1 MNTSVFLLITL
12 GISAISS
19 TSGCAGDDTSTT
31 SGPGGSGGAGASG
44 GAGGAGATGG
54 AGGSGGQGGG
64 GGDSCP
70 GEQSAII
77 GFMGPLPDGPLT
89 LTITA
94 VTPTALTGAPDA
106 GGSELTFKWAGADLA
121 QVFSVGDTVT
131 YEGPIGGEETWY
143 VFTGEAAFAAAI
155 DHDDISSFASQ
166 EYVIP
171 HGGPTITFDTECS
184 DPFPCQYKG
193 ECYHAREHL
202 LVGDAP
208 EQVTV
213 ASNKLVTVGEY
224 EVYNN
229 GVFDHYVDPEATK
242 YRSITVTGPVPPP

>member
-1 MNTSVFLLITL
+1 MWSPLDESFTTASRLTDAATRAFPRWIRETWSH
-12 GISAISS
+12 GSPRRSPPDAAISS

-64 GGDSCP
+64 SGDTCP
-70 GEQSAII
+70 GEQSAFI
-77 GFMGPLPDGPLT
+77 GFTGPLPDAPLT
-89 LTITA
+89 LTIT
-94 VTPTALTGAPDA
+94 
-106 GGSELTFKWAGADLA
+106 E
-121 QVFSVGDTVT
+121 
-131 YEGPIGGEETWY
+131 
-143 VFTGEAAFAAAI
+143 
-155 DHDDISSFASQ
+155 
-166 EYVIP
+166 
-171 HGGPTITFDTECS
+171 
-184 DPFPCQYKG
+184 YKG

-208 EQVTV
+208 GQVTV
-213 ASNKLVTVGEY
+213 GSNKLVTVGEY

-242 YRSITVTGPVPPP
+242 YRSITVTGPVPTR